1 MNVPLLCMVEV
12 DLEVA
17 ALQVLAVHLVLND
30 QEQLLQPAAH
40 RREEGQEGER

>member
-1 MNVPLLCMVEV
+1 MDAPLLCVVEV
-12 DLEVA
+12 DLKVA

-40 RREEGQEGER
+40 RRGEGQ